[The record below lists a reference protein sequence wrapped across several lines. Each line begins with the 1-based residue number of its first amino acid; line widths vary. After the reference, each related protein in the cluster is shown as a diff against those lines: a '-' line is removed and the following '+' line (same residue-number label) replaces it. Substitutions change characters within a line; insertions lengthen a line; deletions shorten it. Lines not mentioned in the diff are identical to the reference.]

1 MKVYKRLKDPIYGY
15 IQVPIEYMTE
25 IVDTAVFQR
34 LRRIIQ
40 TSYSPLY
47 SSAVHNRFVHSLGVY
62 HLGTIAANAL
72 CREAKTILEIED
84 IVLERLYRVFVL
96 ACLLH
101 DVGHAPFSHTGEKLY
116 LEENGDLSYTHIHQ
130 TLSDEVGTDS
140 FRKDIPS
147 GSGNAAPHEI
157 MSAIVGLKAFPK
169 YISSPED
176 KEFFAR
182 CITGYQYTQNDKESC
197 LKNCFIS
204 LLNSKVI
211 DVDKLDY
218 LIRDAYITGFNTVS
232 LDYIRLLQ
240 AITISET
247 EDGYQIAYYKDAI
260 SVIENVVY
268 AHDAERK
275 WIQNHPI
282 VLYEC
287 YILNHIFQYLNEQ
300 LNTETDKLF
309 SYQSLTKEGH
319 VLKDDV
325 KVSLLCDDDIVYIM
339 KNIRSCETELSEEYF
354 ERNCRRH
361 PIWKSEAEYEA
372 FISRAMGGQNDS
384 MEAFEQAMTATASYL
399 TKASDTWTINDETIE
414 KLDKELKMLDTDIF
428 DADTKKAQKRDK
440 QAALKLMKC
449 LIRFADEKSLAH
461 DFVII
466 EASQFNSGFAKP
478 DFSKTPLIFK
488 SSDQE
493 IVEANFATVAKP
505 LQSNQK
511 VRDKFYYLFYRRQH
525 GDEEI
530 DKAKLCK
537 CLAQEFSTLSTKR
550 RKYV

>member
-116 LEENGDLSYTHIHQ
+116 LEENGDLSYTYIHQ

-218 LIRDAYITGFNTVS
+218 LIREDKYPP
-232 LDYIRLLQ
+232 
-240 AITISET
+240 SE
-247 EDGYQIAYYKDAI
+247 
-260 SVIENVVY
+260 
-268 AHDAERK
+268 
-275 WIQNHPI
+275 
-282 VLYEC
+282 
-287 YILNHIFQYLNEQ
+287 
-300 LNTETDKLF
+300 
-309 SYQSLTKEGH
+309 
-319 VLKDDV
+319 
-325 KVSLLCDDDIVYIM
+325 
-339 KNIRSCETELSEEYF
+339 
-354 ERNCRRH
+354 
-361 PIWKSEAEYEA
+361 
-372 FISRAMGGQNDS
+372 
-384 MEAFEQAMTATASYL
+384 
-399 TKASDTWTINDETIE
+399 
-414 KLDKELKMLDTDIF
+414 
-428 DADTKKAQKRDK
+428 
-440 QAALKLMKC
+440 
-449 LIRFADEKSLAH
+449 
-461 DFVII
+461 
-466 EASQFNSGFAKP
+466 
-478 DFSKTPLIFK
+478 
-488 SSDQE
+488 
-493 IVEANFATVAKP
+493 
-505 LQSNQK
+505 
-511 VRDKFYYLFYRRQH
+511 
-525 GDEEI
+525 
-530 DKAKLCK
+530 
-537 CLAQEFSTLSTKR
+537 
-550 RKYV
+550 